1 MGREWAINRRD
12 TVANSMTAE
21 LTDEQTVPATTFA
34 RRRIL
39 LLGDG
44 ERERERERKR
54 KIASTWFWLLD
65 WIRILFG
72 EFCWKGIR

>member
-1 MGREWAINRRD
+1 MGREWAINRRG

-44 ERERERERKR
+44 EREREKLQARG
-54 KIASTWFWLLD
+54 SGFWIGL
-65 WIRILFG
+65 
-72 EFCWKGIR
+72 EFSSENSVGRG